1 MSEWMI
7 VQRAL
12 LDGKVS
18 GPRDFRSPPSPPL
31 KLWGVVVA
39 FFCWSEQDAL
49 QRLGPLA
56 KGWLG

>member
-18 GPRDFRSPPSPPL
+18 EPRDFRSPPSPPL